1 MHRETV
7 QVQHVAANAV
17 NAEEW
22 WKVAERLKGNDR
34 TQLCIRR
41 LLMHEELRQASYS
54 QTTGQHING

>member
-22 WKVAERLKGNDR
+22 WKVAVRLKGNDR
-34 TQLCIRR
+34 TQLMGR